1 MTWAFDIL
9 LAGMLGLAGCLT
21 LLPLGAWLRWRR
33 RPGPRRIVYLGTG
46 RIAQVFPRNGVNLFL
61 ERECSDFG
69 GYFEQMWNV
78 HFPAGARGALSLT
91 PRHHLIDVDFAVSP
105 GVSRFRAASMA
116 WREIRFL
123 LWLLPFLVGNRATVV
138 TATNPYL
145 QGLNAALAGRLL
157 GLPYAVIITRD
168 YDWDW
173 TVLGK
178 QAFGSIYPTR
188 RLERAIGR
196 WVLRHA
202 NLVLADR
209 EYYRQFA
216 IRNGAAANRAIATR
230 ILADG
235 AYAAAVSAPADV
247 RQRYGL
253 GAGPLLCYVGRL
265 DADKF
270 PLDLVECLGLVQRH
284 VPDVVLACAGTGAM
298 TEQMRQR
305 AAELGVAEHLKLLG
319 VLDLADLPALLATSN
334 VFVAPHTGYTLIEAG
349 LTGVPVVT
357 YDYDFHA
364 EIVEDGQTGYLA
376 PLRDVAALADRV
388 CRVLADPVAARA
400 IGGRLRSQLLR
411 DHSLD
416 AVVPLYRQAYDQVLG
431 PAA

>member
-1 MTWAFDIL
+1 MTRALDL
-9 LAGMLGLAGCLT
+9 LLSAVVAVVGGVA
-21 LLPLGAWLRWRR
+21 LLPLGAWLRWCR

-46 RIAQVFPRNGVNLFL
+46 QIAQVFPRNGVNLFL

-69 GYFEQMWNV
+69 GYFDQMWNV

-91 PRHHLIDVDFAVSP
+91 PRHHLIDVDFDVCP
-105 GVSRFRAASMA
+105 GLRATSTV
-116 WREIRFL
+116 WREVRFL
-123 LWLLPFLVGNRATVV
+123 LWLLPFLVRRRATIV

-173 TVLGK
+173 AVLGK

-196 WVLRHA
+196 WVLHHA
-202 NLVLADR
+202 SLVLADR
-209 EYYRQFA
+209 EYYRRFA
-216 IRNGAAANRAIATR
+216 IRNGAPPSRAVATR

-235 AYAAAVSAPADV
+235 AYAAVAGNSDV
-247 RQRYGL
+247 RQRYRL
-253 GAGPLLCYVGRL
+253 PAGPLLSYVGRL

-305 AAELGVAEHLKLLG
+305 AAELGVADRLRLLG
-319 VLDLADLPALLATSN
+319 VLDLADLPALLATSD

-364 EIVEDGQTGYLA
+364 EIVADGKTGYLA

-388 CRVLADPVAARA
+388 CRLLAEPAAARA
-400 IGGRLRSQLLR
+400 MGARLRAQLLR
-411 DHSLD
+411 EHSLE
-416 AVVPLYRQAYDQVLG
+416 AVVPLYRAAYDQVLG
-431 PAA
+431 PAS